1 MFRVQLVLANWWM
14 SGTVLVVLLVN
25 AFAWVLNRMWVVEE
39 LEVRMDLETQHRL
52 MWCNSL
58 YRYGAGCGRCS
69 CFLIVLAQPASQPV
83 RSKKR
88 SGSGSG
94 CGIERWSRKLIKLK
108 GIWYR
113 SGTRRPRRSGDSQ
126 DRRTND
132 RHGSDSGM
140 EKWRVLPLTVSSGVT
155 RWLAGR
161 LRRIL
166 WDDGDLTIDGLNK
179 LAISNTFQFL
189 YFHHRELGSSILSCS
204 RSVVGRSS
212 ASFGP
217 DVPDN
222 PWELLFVVVLLL
234 LVRWHGKA

>member
-1 MFRVQLVLANWWM
+1 
-14 SGTVLVVLLVN
+14 
-25 AFAWVLNRMWVVEE
+25 
-39 LEVRMDLETQHRL
+39 

-69 CFLIVLAQPASQPV
+69 CFLIVLAQPA

-161 LRRIL
+161 LRRVL

-189 YFHHRELGSSILSCS
+189 YFHHRELGSSIFCHVVCRWWVDRPRRPLALMSLTTRGSCFLLSSCCYWCGDTERPRHCVADEDPDEEKVMS
-204 RSVVGRSS
+204 RELIGVAVNGMSVKYVWKRWPSS
-212 ASFGP
+212 T
-217 DVPDN
+217 
-222 PWELLFVVVLLL
+222 
-234 LVRWHGKA
+234 